1 MTICIILP
9 ISLQKK
15 ITALRYTSFLAIGGI
30 IYLTFVMVGQ
40 AITIRPCALA
50 EKAHYICEQA
60 TCVIEANAKEATCAS
75 LSACVKSCQGG
86 VSDVIKS
93 NLQGFIISRNIFLA
107 LPVFCYG
114 HCSQVQFIP
123 ILSDM
128 ERPTKKRVTLVIFV
142 AYIIIF
148 SVYSINSL
156 SGYMSFCGYAVWFGS
171 SSAR

>member
-1 MTICIILP
+1 
-9 ISLQKK
+9 
-15 ITALRYTSFLAIGGI
+15 
-30 IYLTFVMVGQ
+30 MVGQ
-40 AITIRPCALA
+40 AITIHPCALA
-50 EKAHYICEQA
+50 EKAHYICQDA

-75 LSACVKSCQGG
+75 LSACVKSCQAG

-128 ERPTKKRVTLVIFV
+128 EQPTKKRVTLVIFI

-148 SVYSINSL
+148 AVYSINSL
-156 SGYMSFCGYAVWFGS
+156 AGYMSFCGYAVGFCPGVRGRWITFWIAIRRTIS
-171 SSAR
+171 PL